1 VELAVRWRYR
11 SIELY
16 RNWRWLVETHLIEQS
31 WDEYL
36 ARQARLSDLRAQ
48 QGMERGRS
56 HPVFGWTYNPGF
68 AIDDAELGIRLH
80 INNHAL
86 RGEEF
91 PTQKPAG
98 ELRILCL
105 GGSTTAGEEVAD
117 EATYPAQLQA
127 LLRARLPGRSIRVIN
142 GGVPSYAVKQS
153 LDLYALSLRHLEAD
167 YVTIYHGI
175 NDLLDF
181 AHGGVAI
188 ERSTNF
194 NHQPVAPFVFEGD
207 AVEATASLPREIVR
221 SFLQRSLA
229 WQLWREGRTI
239 HLPVQTDPDRVEAGL
254 ALFAGRYGLLLD
266 EIASHAALPVPV
278 TFEVA
283 FAQSFEPSER
293 NRIEQSLHIWLDRAG
308 IAVSDGPDVV
318 AAMNARVTEL
328 ARQRGIPLAEVAG
341 RVPPDAE
348 HFVDCCHLTVAG
360 NHRIAEI
367 LAETL
372 LARITAEH

>member
-1 VELAVRWRYR
+1 MELAARWRYR

-16 RNWRWLVETHLIEQS
+16 RNWRWLVETHLIKQS

-36 ARQARLSDLRAQ
+36 ARQTRLSELRAQ

-56 HPVFGWTYNPGF
+56 HPIFGWTYNPGF
-68 AIDDAELGIRLH
+68 AIDDAELELRLP
-80 INNHAL
+80 INSHAL

-117 EATYPAQLQA
+117 EETYPAQLQA
-127 LLRARLPGRSIRVIN
+127 LLCERLPGRAIRVIN

-153 LDLYALSLRHLEAD
+153 LELYALSLRHLEAD
-167 YVTIYHGI
+167 YVTVYHGI
-175 NDLLDF
+175 NDLFDF
-181 AHGGVAI
+181 AHAGVEI
-188 ERSTNF
+188 EPSANF
-194 NHQPVAPFVFEGD
+194 NHRPVAPFVFEGD
-207 AVEATASLPREIVR
+207 AIEESASLPREIAR
-221 SFLQRSLA
+221 AFLHRSLA
-229 WQLWREGRTI
+229 WQLWREGRN
-239 HLPVQTDPDRVEAGL
+239 LPPPVKTDLGGVEAGL
-254 ALFAGRYGLLLD
+254 ALFAERYGMLLD
-266 EIASHAALPVPV
+266 EIASHGAVAVPV

-283 FAQSFEPSER
+283 FPQSFAPDER
-293 NRIEQSLHIWLDRAG
+293 ARIEKSLRIWLDRAG
-308 IAVSDGPDVV
+308 ISVSDGPDVL
-318 AAMNARVTEL
+318 AGMNARVRDL
-328 ARQRGIPLAEVAG
+328 ASERGCPLVEVAG

-348 HFVDCCHLTVAG
+348 HFVDCCHLTAAG

>member
-16 RNWRWLVETHLIEQS
+16 RNWRWLVETHLIVQS

-36 ARQARLSDLRAQ
+36 ARQARLSELRAQ

-80 INNHAL
+80 INSHAL
-86 RGEEF
+86 RGEDF
-91 PTQKPAG
+91 PAQKPAG

-117 EATYPAQLQA
+117 DETYPAQLQA
-127 LLRARLPGRSIRVIN
+127 LLRERLPGRSIRVIN

-167 YVTIYHGI
+167 YVTVYHGI
-175 NDLLDF
+175 NDLFDF
-181 AHGGVAI
+181 AHDGVEI
-188 ERSTNF
+188 EPSANF
-194 NHQPVAPFVFEGD
+194 NHRPVAPFVFEGD
-207 AVEATASLPREIVR
+207 AVEGTTSLPREILR
-221 SFLQRSLA
+221 SCLQRSLA
-229 WQLWREGRTI
+229 WQLWREGRNI
-239 HLPVQTDPDRVEAGL
+239 PPPVETEPRRVEAGL
-254 ALFAGRYGLLLD
+254 ALFAERYGMLLD
-266 EIASHAALPVPV
+266 EVASHGAVALPV

-283 FAQSFEPSER
+283 FPESFGPDER
-293 NRIEQSLHIWLDRAG
+293 VRIEKSLRIWFDRAG
-308 IAVSDGPDVV
+308 ISVSDGPDVV

-328 ARQRGIPLAEVAG
+328 ARERGCPMAEVAG

-372 LARITAEH
+372 LTRIAAAH